1 MQVESPLR
9 VDLSVELPD
18 PDAVLVSI
26 QSMYDGT
33 WVVTVCDRLGVG
45 VDHIHSARAAT
56 ALEASQAT
64 ASALTKSIADRRQKA
79 QELATSRAARSGAA
93 PGPAIPLP
101 GRPPARLGARP
112 SPPSGSAVTGG
123 SLGYT
128 GSVPRN
134 AAEWIVDP
142 GAVTVSL
149 KTGLVWPDTRT
160 TERRVFP
167 TIRTAK
173 DLTRGA
179 LYE

>member
-1 MQVESPLR
+1 MQGSPLR
-9 VDLSVELPD
+9 IDLSVDLPD
-18 PDAVLVSI
+18 PDAVLVNI

-33 WVVTVCDRLGVG
+33 WVVTICDRLGVG
-45 VDHIHSARAAT
+45 VGHVHSARAAT
-56 ALEASQAT
+56 ALEASQMT
-64 ASALTKSIADRRQKA
+64 SARVLESIANRRQRE

-93 PGPAIPLP
+93 PGPAIPLA

-112 SPPSGSAVTGG
+112 APPSGSAVTGG

-142 GAVTVSL
+142 GAVAVTL
-149 KTGLVWPDTRT
+149 KSGLVWPDTRT
-160 TERRVFP
+160 NERRVFP